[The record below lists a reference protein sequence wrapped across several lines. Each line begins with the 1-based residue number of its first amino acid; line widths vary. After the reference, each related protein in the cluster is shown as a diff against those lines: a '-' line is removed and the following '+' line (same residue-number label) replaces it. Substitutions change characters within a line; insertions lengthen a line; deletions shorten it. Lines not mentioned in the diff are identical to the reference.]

1 MEQVLYF
8 MTRAAQRV
16 TNPKAIRSSF
26 AAPQDRI
33 VELARGWSNVQ
44 VELLRIAKES
54 LEVTPKMM
62 TLNLQFYRTST
73 AQEGHQ
79 IITEV
84 LSTEDLEKDDVDI
97 FTRLVKQYDIPKEYQ
112 FELANRIRIAK
123 HMNQPEKRRQLL
135 GIRLL
140 AISVMCKYNII
151 YYYLYL
157 DTHIIYSPCCI

>member
-1 MEQVLYF
+1 LNTLDLDVLKQVLYL
-8 MTRAAQRV
+8 MVRAAQRV

-26 AAPQDRI
+26 VAPQDRI
-33 VELARGWSNVQ
+33 VELARGWTNVQ
-44 VELLRIAKES
+44 VELLRIAKEN

-84 LSTEDLEKDDVDI
+84 LSTEDLQKDDIDI
-97 FTRLVKQYDIPKEYQ
+97 FTKLVKQYDIPKEYQ

-123 HMNQPEKRRQLL
+123 YMNDTEKRKQLL

-140 AISVMCKYNII
+140 AMTVMCKYKN
-151 YYYLYL
+151 L
-157 DTHIIYSPCCI
+157 